1 MSELA
6 KKDCV
11 PCRGGVPPLSGDR
24 IVEPLGQLDG
34 WKVELEHHLSKTY
47 TFPDFAEA
55 LAFVNRVGAI
65 AERSDRRS
73 CGWPQV
79 DNVRLAA
86 LACSSGGGVDQIALI
101 QLDRRRVLL
110 LAPGIARRKAES
122 RGASCHA
129 PRSRMETRSSVECE
143 CRRRVRSR

>member
-79 DNVRLAA
+79 ENVRLVA
-86 LACSSGGGVDQIALI
+86 LLCSSGQSVAKRITEPRLGCRFPHLFLR
-101 QLDRRRVLL
+101 QLADMR
-110 LAPGIARRKAES
+110 PS
-122 RGASCHA
+122 HS
-129 PRSRMETRSSVECE
+129 
-143 CRRRVRSR
+143 